1 MAKLTKTVIERPF
14 TRNVC
19 ALPFVPGEE
28 PKVLLLHHETD
39 EGVQVY
45 DGFGGRIT
53 HAPTDPLSGHKSCS
67 EYIHE
72 AIDVLTRPE
81 DWTEIVTLRG
91 EDWEVAF
98 FFLVMEAFREAKAQ
112 LQGQDVSLEDPYGT
126 LPINVIPSLR
136 WLIPLALDENVVKPL
151 GLSGINI

>member
-1 MAKLTKTVIERPF
+1 LAKITKTTIERPF

-19 ALPFVPGEE
+19 ALPFVPGEA
-28 PKVLLLHHETD
+28 PQVILLHHKTN
-39 EGVQVY
+39 EGVRVY

-53 HAPTDPLSGHKSCS
+53 HSPADALCGHKSCS

-72 AIDVLTRPE
+72 SLGVLTRPE

-91 EDWEVAF
+91 EDWEVTF
-98 FFLVMEAFREAKAQ
+98 FFLVLEAFRNAKSLRQ
-112 LQGQDVSLEDPYGT
+112 EQDVSVEDPLGT
-126 LPINVIPSLR
+126 LPLNIIPSLR

-151 GLSGINI
+151 GLSGINL